1 MTAPALLRE
10 SAHPPVGSR
19 GQRLAAGIAL
29 WTWFGVALVF
39 LFAPIATAVVYSFNK
54 GVAGKQTS
62 AFTGFSWDW
71 YTQAFSDST
80 IRQATETSLV
90 VAFWAAV
97 IAVLIGTVLG
107 FELARNPNR
116 VVRRVLAALT
126 YILLIV
132 PDTVLGVSLLL
143 FYTET
148 RIPLST
154 FTLIAALTP
163 PSISV
168 VAFVIRA
175 RVLTLD
181 RGVEDAAA
189 DLGASRLATLRL
201 VVLPQLG
208 PAIGAAALIAYTF
221 AFDNVVI
228 ANFLST
234 PTVNVLTVYL
244 YGTLQYGPTPAV
256 YATATIIFA
265 ATIVVLAC
273 AALLLRTTMR
283 LRRIPAA
290 PRHRGGIG
298 RSGGGGVR
306 TSKPRKKSR
315 TGKTGSTWDDEH
327 QGKTS
332 RHGTTSH
339 QEEPRR

>member
-283 LRRIPAA
+283 LR
-290 PRHRGGIG
+290 G
-298 RSGGGGVR
+298 
-306 TSKPRKKSR
+306 SR
-315 TGKTGSTWDDEH
+315 
-327 QGKTS
+327 
-332 RHGTTSH
+332 RLPGTEGASVDR
-339 QEEPRR
+339 EAVA

>member
-1 MTAPALLRE
+1 MTAAPL
-10 SAHPPVGSR
+10 GSR
-19 GQRLAAGIAL
+19 APRLA
-29 WTWFGVALVF
+29 TGVALWAWFVVVGVF
-39 LFAPIATAVVYSFNK
+39 LFAPIVTAIVYSFND

-71 YTQAFSDST
+71 YPQVFSDPT
-80 IRQATETSLV
+80 IGQATETSLV
-90 VAFWAAV
+90 VAFWTAV
-97 IAVLIGTVLG
+97 IAVVIGTVLG

-116 VVRRVLAALT
+116 VVRRLLAALT

-148 RIPLST
+148 HIPLSE

-175 RVLTLD
+175 RMLTLD
-181 RGVEDAAA
+181 AAHEDAAS
-189 DLGASRLATLRL
+189 DLGASRFGTLRL
-201 VVLPQLG
+201 VVLPQLL
-208 PAIGAAALIAYTF
+208 PAVGAAALIAYTF

-256 YATATIIFA
+256 YAAATLIFA
-265 ATIVVLAC
+265 ATIVVLAL
-273 AALLLRTTMR
+273 AALLLIAS
-283 LRRIPAA
+283 LRRRRQPA
-290 PRHRGGIG
+290 
-298 RSGGGGVR
+298 
-306 TSKPRKKSR
+306 
-315 TGKTGSTWDDEH
+315 
-327 QGKTS
+327 
-332 RHGTTSH
+332 
-339 QEEPRR
+339 

>member
-10 SAHPPVGSR
+10 SRHPPVGSR
-19 GQRLAAGIAL
+19 GPRLAIGIAL
-29 WTWFGVALVF
+29 WTWFGLAVLF
-39 LFAPIATAVVYSFNK
+39 LFAPIVTSIVYSFNE

-71 YTQAFSDST
+71 YAQALGDPT

-97 IAVLIGTVLG
+97 IAVVIGTVLG
-107 FELARNPNR
+107 VELARNPSR
-116 VVRRVLAALT
+116 AVRRLLAALT

-148 RIPLST
+148 HIPLSE

-168 VAFVIRA
+168 VALVIRA

-181 RGVEDAAA
+181 ARIEDASA
-189 DLGASRLATLRL
+189 DMGASRLATLRL

-208 PAIGAAALIAYTF
+208 PAIAAAAIIAYTF

-234 PTVNVLTVYL
+234 PTVGVLTVYL
-244 YGTLQYGPTPAV
+244 YGTLQYGATPAV
-256 YATATIIFA
+256 YATAVMVFV
-265 ATIVVLAC
+265 ATLMVLAF
-273 AALLLRTTMR
+273 AALLLRMSVR
-283 LRRIPAA
+283 F
-290 PRHRGGIG
+290 RGRGDG
-298 RSGGGGVR
+298 
-306 TSKPRKKSR
+306 
-315 TGKTGSTWDDEH
+315 
-327 QGKTS
+327 
-332 RHGTTSH
+332 
-339 QEEPRR
+339 

>member
-1 MTAPALLRE
+1 MTAPALLRD
-10 SAHPPVGSR
+10 SGHPPVGSR
-19 GQRLAAGIAL
+19 GPRLATGVAL
-29 WTWFGVALVF
+29 WVWFGVAVLF
-39 LFAPIATAVVYSFNK
+39 LFSPIVTAVVYSFNA

-71 YTQAFSDST
+71 YAQAVADPT
-80 IRQATETSLV
+80 IRQATQTSLV

-97 IAVLIGTVLG
+97 IAVLLGTVLG

-116 VVRRVLAALT
+116 TVRRLLAALT

-148 RIPLST
+148 RIPLSG

-181 RGVEDAAA
+181 PQLEDAAS
-189 DLGASRLATLRL
+189 DLGASRLSTLRL

-208 PAIGAAALIAYTF
+208 PAIAAAAIIGYTF

-244 YGTLQYGPTPAV
+244 YGTLQYGATPAV
-256 YATATIIFA
+256 YATATLIFA
-265 ATIVVLAC
+265 ATIVVLAL
-273 AALLLRTTMR
+273 AALLLRTTVR
-283 LRRIPAA
+283 FRARR
-290 PRHRGGIG
+290 
-298 RSGGGGVR
+298 
-306 TSKPRKKSR
+306 
-315 TGKTGSTWDDEH
+315 
-327 QGKTS
+327 
-332 RHGTTSH
+332 
-339 QEEPRR
+339 

>member
-10 SAHPPVGSR
+10 SGHPPVGSR
-19 GQRLAAGIAL
+19 GPRLATGIAL
-29 WTWFGVALVF
+29 WVWFGVTVLF
-39 LFAPIATAVVYSFNK
+39 LFAPIVTSIVFSFNE
-54 GVAGKQTS
+54 GVGGKQTS
-62 AFTGFSWDW
+62 AFTGFSWGW
-71 YTQAFSDST
+71 YAQALGDPT

-97 IAVLIGTVLG
+97 IAVVIGTVLG
-107 FELARNPNR
+107 FELARNPSR
-116 VVRRVLAALT
+116 PVRRLLAALT

-148 RIPLST
+148 HIPLSE

-168 VAFVIRA
+168 VAFVVRA

-181 RGVEDAAA
+181 AGIEDASA

-201 VVLPQLG
+201 IVLPQLG
-208 PAIGAAALIAYTF
+208 PAIAAAAIIAYTF

-234 PTVNVLTVYL
+234 PTVGVLTVYL
-244 YGTLQYGPTPAV
+244 YGTLQYGATPAV
-256 YATATIIFA
+256 YATAVMVFA
-265 ATIVVLAC
+265 ATLVVLAA
-273 AALLLRTTMR
+273 AALLLRTSVR
-283 LRRIPAA
+283 FRARRD
-290 PRHRGGIG
+290 G
-298 RSGGGGVR
+298 
-306 TSKPRKKSR
+306 
-315 TGKTGSTWDDEH
+315 
-327 QGKTS
+327 
-332 RHGTTSH
+332 
-339 QEEPRR
+339 

>member
-1 MTAPALLRE
+1 MTASTAPGKARRSL
-10 SAHPPVGSR
+10 PGSR
-19 GQRLAAGIAL
+19 GTWLATGVAL
-29 WTWFGVALVF
+29 WVWFGVAVVF
-39 LFAPIATAVVYSFNK
+39 LFAPIATAVVYSFNE

-62 AFTGFSWDW
+62 AFTGFSLDW
-71 YTQAFSDST
+71 YAQAFGDST

-97 IAVLIGTVLG
+97 IAVVIGTVLG
-107 FELARNPNR
+107 FELARNPSR
-116 VVRRVLAALT
+116 AVRRLLAALT

-148 RIPLST
+148 RIPLSE

-181 RGVEDAAA
+181 PGVEDAAS
-189 DLGASRLATLRL
+189 DLGASRLAILRL

-244 YGTLQYGPTPAV
+244 YGTLQYGATPAV
-256 YATATIIFA
+256 YATATIIFG
-265 ATIVVLAC
+265 ATIVVLAA
-273 AALLLRTTMR
+273 AALLLRTT
-283 LRRIPAA
+283 LR
-290 PRHRGGIG
+290 
-298 RSGGGGVR
+298 VR
-306 TSKPRKKSR
+306 VRR
-315 TGKTGSTWDDEH
+315 D
-327 QGKTS
+327 
-332 RHGTTSH
+332 RA
-339 QEEPRR
+339 EEPSA

>member
-1 MTAPALLRE
+1 MTAHQFPERI
-10 SAHPPVGSR
+10 GRR
-19 GQRLAAGIAL
+19 GRLATGIAL
-29 WTWFGVALVF
+29 WVWFGVVVVF
-39 LFAPIATAVVYSFNK
+39 LFAPIVTAIAYSFNQ

-62 AFTGFSWDW
+62 AFTGFTWDW
-71 YTQAFSDST
+71 YTHTFSDPT
-80 IRQATETSLV
+80 IAQATGTSLV
-90 VAFWAAV
+90 VSFWAAL
-97 IAVLIGTVLG
+97 IAVVIGTILG
-107 FELARNPNR
+107 FELVRNPNR
-116 VVRRVLAALT
+116 TVRRLLAGLT

-132 PDTVLGVSLLL
+132 PETVLGVSLLL

-148 RIPLST
+148 RIPLDE

-181 RGVEDAAA
+181 AGVEDAAA
-189 DLGASRLATLRL
+189 DLGAARLTTLRT

-244 YGTLQYGPTPAV
+244 YGTLQYGATPAV
-256 YATATIIFA
+256 YATATLIFVF
-265 ATIVVLAC
+265 TVVALGI
-273 AALLLRTTMR
+273 AALLLRTA
-283 LRRIPAA
+283 LRVRRRDAA
-290 PRHRGGIG
+290 
-298 RSGGGGVR
+298 
-306 TSKPRKKSR
+306 
-315 TGKTGSTWDDEH
+315 DA
-327 QGKTS
+327 
-332 RHGTTSH
+332 
-339 QEEPRR
+339 

>member
-1 MTAPALLRE
+1 MTAHQLTGG
-10 SAHPPVGSR
+10 VGGR
-19 GQRLAAGIAL
+19 RRLATGIAL
-29 WTWFGVALVF
+29 WVWFGIVVVF
-39 LFAPIATAVVYSFNK
+39 LFAPIVTAITYSFNE

-62 AFTGFSWDW
+62 AFTGFTWDW
-71 YTQAFSDST
+71 YAHTFSDPT
-80 IRQATETSLV
+80 IAQATGTSLIV
-90 VAFWAAV
+90 SFWAAL
-97 IAVLIGTVLG
+97 IAVVIGTILG
-107 FELARNPNR
+107 FELVRNPNR
-116 VVRRVLAALT
+116 TVRRLLAGLT

-132 PDTVLGVSLLL
+132 PETVLGVSLLL

-148 RIPLST
+148 RIPLDE

-181 RGVEDAAA
+181 AGVEDAAA
-189 DLGASRLATLRL
+189 DLGAGRLTTLRT

-244 YGTLQYGPTPAV
+244 YGTLQYGATPAV
-256 YATATIIFA
+256 YATATLIFVF
-265 ATIVVLAC
+265 TVVALGI
-273 AALLLRTTMR
+273 AALLLRTA
-283 LRRIPAA
+283 LRVGRRDAA
-290 PRHRGGIG
+290 
-298 RSGGGGVR
+298 
-306 TSKPRKKSR
+306 
-315 TGKTGSTWDDEH
+315 DA
-327 QGKTS
+327 
-332 RHGTTSH
+332 
-339 QEEPRR
+339 

>member
-10 SAHPPVGSR
+10 SGHPPVGSR
-19 GQRLAAGIAL
+19 GPRLVTGVAL
-29 WTWFGVALVF
+29 WVWFGVAVVF
-39 LFAPIATAVVYSFNK
+39 LFSPIVTAIAYSFNA

-71 YTQAFSDST
+71 YSQAVSDPT

-97 IAVLIGTVLG
+97 IAVLIGTILG

-116 VVRRVLAALT
+116 TVRRLLAALT

-148 RIPLST
+148 RIPLSE

-163 PSISV
+163 PAISV

-181 RGVEDAAA
+181 PQIEDAAS

-208 PAIGAAALIAYTF
+208 PAIAAAAIIAYTF

-244 YGTLQYGPTPAV
+244 YGTLQYGATPAV
-256 YATATIIFA
+256 YATATLIFA
-265 ATIVVLAC
+265 ATIVVLAL
-273 AALLLRTTMR
+273 AALLLRTTVR
-283 LRRIPAA
+283 FRARR
-290 PRHRGGIG
+290 G
-298 RSGGGGVR
+298 
-306 TSKPRKKSR
+306 
-315 TGKTGSTWDDEH
+315 D
-327 QGKTS
+327 
-332 RHGTTSH
+332 
-339 QEEPRR
+339 

>member
-1 MTAPALLRE
+1 MRRKATADDAR
-10 SAHPPVGSR
+10 R
-19 GQRLAAGIAL
+19 GTRAATGLAL
-29 WTWFGVALVF
+29 WLWFGLAVVF
-39 LFAPIATAVVYSFNK
+39 LFAPIVTAIVYSFND

-71 YTQAFSDST
+71 YAQAVSDPT
-80 IRQATETSLV
+80 IAQATQTSLV

-97 IAVLIGTVLG
+97 IAVVIGTVLG

-116 VVRRVLAALT
+116 SVRRLLGALT

-148 RIPLST
+148 RIPLSE

-175 RVLTLD
+175 RVLTLEAA
-181 RGVEDAAA
+181 VEDAAS
-189 DLGASRLATLRL
+189 DLGASRFATLRL

-208 PAIGAAALIAYTF
+208 PAIVAAALIAYTF

-244 YGTLQYGPTPAV
+244 YGTLQYGATPAV
-256 YATATIIFA
+256 YATATIIFV
-265 ATIVVLAC
+265 ATIVVLAL
-273 AALLLRTTMR
+273 AATLLRTT
-283 LRRIPAA
+283 LRFRGRRTYAA
-290 PRHRGGIG
+290 NRA
-298 RSGGGGVR
+298 
-306 TSKPRKKSR
+306 
-315 TGKTGSTWDDEH
+315 
-327 QGKTS
+327 
-332 RHGTTSH
+332 
-339 QEEPRR
+339 

>member
-1 MTAPALLRE
+1 MTAPALTRTSGHPSSE
-10 SAHPPVGSR
+10 STLDAPHR
-19 GQRLAAGIAL
+19 GAPHLATGIAL
-29 WTWFGVALVF
+29 WAWFGVAVLF
-39 LFAPIATAVVYSFNK
+39 LFSPIVTAVWYSFNV
-54 GVAGKQTS
+54 GVDGKQTS
-62 AFTGFSWDW
+62 AFTGFTGDW
-71 YTQAFSDST
+71 YVQAFTDPT
-80 IRQATETSLV
+80 IRQATGTSLV

-97 IAVLIGTVLG
+97 IAVLIGTILG

-116 VVRRVLAALT
+116 IVRRLLAGLT

-132 PDTVLGVSLLL
+132 PETVLGVSLLL

-148 RIPLST
+148 HVSLSE

-181 RGVEDAAA
+181 AGVEDAAA
-189 DLGASRLATLRL
+189 DLGASRLATLSTI
-201 VVLPQLG
+201 VLPQLG

-244 YGTLQYGPTPAV
+244 YGTLQYGATPAV
-256 YATATIIFA
+256 YATAVVIFA
-265 ATIVVLAC
+265 ATIVVLAL
-273 AALLLRTTMR
+273 AALLLRTT
-283 LRRIPAA
+283 LRRAVRGRDSREQRALGQSNGADDSPFASQDGADLPAA
-290 PRHRGGIG
+290 LVPDRAG
-298 RSGGGGVR
+298 
-306 TSKPRKKSR
+306 
-315 TGKTGSTWDDEH
+315 
-327 QGKTS
+327 
-332 RHGTTSH
+332 
-339 QEEPRR
+339 EPANRPEL